1 MRRRDFLRAAT
12 VSPLAAVFV
21 GFPGAPGRH
30 RFKRIAAW
38 LRDRPLSAE
47 AMQRAGLLRID
58 TEVTSLNRSTLSVK
72 LTRCDLLAD
81 DGEWV
86 PVADA
91 AKEIEH
97 ATP

>member
-1 MRRRDFLRAAT
+1 MRRRDFLRAAA

-21 GFPGAPGRH
+21 GFHGAPGGH
-30 RFKRIAAW
+30 RFTRVAEW
-38 LRDRPLSAE
+38 LGRGGRTAE
-47 AMQRAGLLRID
+47 AMQAAGLLRIG
-58 TEVTSLNRSTLSVK
+58 TEVTSLDRCTLSVK